1 MSNIRITLL
10 TVMAFF
16 VSTSVMAQC
25 AYFYADQQ
33 VNGRALNTDVFSV
46 ELSGTDALLQ
56 HVVSVN
62 GLYQIAYNADNENI
76 YLFNINGSS
85 FMSYNVTSGT
95 FGPNIQIS
103 PSFNRISHVEA
114 NADGSLSVT
123 QDPNGYAFQ
132 VDPITG
138 IVSKSNYTG
147 GRVVG
152 ANQLNRTVTPRSTSL
167 NTSIGGLTTYSQANN
182 TPTTGKNIGAPTD
195 GAELLTFIDNTFE
208 FILVDGVTGQPI
220 GQSFDAS
227 FNGDPFFLDT
237 DGCLTGSCL
246 AANVPGPPPP
256 PGPAACE
263 YDYYLAR
270 NDLGSEIYGV
280 ELVGTDANLTLL
292 ETRNYP
298 VHIALDGDNNIL
310 YLVSNTS
317 SNPVT
322 VQSYDPETGDFGP
335 IVSLAI
341 PHVTQAV
348 FGNGELYVG
357 SVDDNTIYTV
367 DYNTGIITPV
377 ASVNVSGG
385 DLIFDENGDLLSVSN
400 RTVTKVSL
408 TGGSNSTF
416 ANLGSGNYAVGMGLL
431 STGNIIVASYQN
443 DALMELDNAG
453 NIVGSFDLKLN
464 GNTFVQNNGDIA
476 SACVAVPTPPTPD
489 CDFAYYLSRN
499 VGSGRSAT
507 SELYGVELNGADAE
521 LTLLENFSY
530 PIHIAMDG
538 DNELLYL
545 VSNYGAATVQS
556 YEPATGTFGPLVN
569 LTLTDVPQVAFGN
582 GTLYVASSND
592 DVVYTV
598 DYPSGTTTAVGSVNV
613 SGGDLVFDENGDLL
627 SVSARSITKVSLTGG
642 SNTTYANLGSG
653 NPVVGL
659 GLTDN
664 GSLLASTKTDDE
676 LTEFDNSGSVLATYS
691 LKLNGASF
699 TQANGDLASACV
711 ASTPPPSVPTCE
723 FAYYLSRNLSVGG
736 SMVSELYGVELNGAN
751 AELTLLEDFNYAIH
765 IATDEDG
772 LVYIVGNGTLATVQ
786 TYDPATGTFGT
797 LVTLPIG
804 NLPQA
809 VYGNGTL
816 YVASGNDNTVYSVDY
831 PAGTVTAVGSA
842 IAGTGD
848 LVFTE
853 AGDLWSV
860 STSNDLSIVDISGGS
875 NTSLGNISGASVV
888 GFALTDGGNVLVS
901 QNGSSQLS
909 VLDASGAATGDTYT
923 LKLNGATFTQQ
934 KGDLASACV
943 ATPPTTPTCD
953 QVYFLSRNTNSGAEV
968 YGVEVNGTDA
978 ELTLL
983 TTFNTPVHLAFN
995 SNTSDLY
1002 AVTNSNPAT
1011 IYTYNTLTATTGAPV
1026 SVTGIDGV
1034 VQMTYDDVNDLLY
1047 IGSQTD
1053 NAIYTVDPT
1062 TGASTFVANADV
1074 DGGDLVLTSS
1084 GALLNSSN
1092 GSNEIATIA
1101 GGSSTPLASFSGTL
1115 VGLAS
1120 TPDSTILAAFSGSD
1134 ELVELDENGVATG
1147 NTLSLVL
1154 NGASFTEGSGDLAGG
1169 CGAFVAPTNKK
1180 GAEEAST
1187 AIAPESIAA
1196 ISVYPNPAND
1206 RVTVEFTAASE
1217 INEVEVAI
1225 FNTMGQMVS
1234 STDFVGSV
1242 KTTIDLSDLRTGMYL
1257 VIVKESGAAAHTTK
1271 LIVE

>member
-1 MSNIRITLL
+1 MSNIRITML
-10 TVMAFF
+10 TVLALF
-16 VSTSVMAQC
+16 VSSSVMAQC
-25 AYFYADQQ
+25 AYFYADQK
-33 VNGRALNTDVFSV
+33 VSGRTSNTDVFSV
-46 ELSGTDALLQ
+46 ELNGTNALME

-62 GLYQIAYNADNENI
+62 GIFQIAYNASNNNI
-76 YLFNINGSS
+76 CLFNSSGSS
-85 FMSYNVTSGT
+85 FTTYDINSGT
-95 FGPNIQIS
+95 FGPNIFIS
-103 PSFNRISHVEA
+103 PSLKQVAHAEFNE
-114 NADGSLSVT
+114 DGTLMVSQVIGG
-123 QDPNGYAFQ
+123 PAYI
-132 VDPITG
+132 VDPLTG
-138 IVSKSNYTG
+138 VVTKPTTN
-147 GRVVG
+147 GRTAG
-152 ANQLNRTVTPRSTSL
+152 TNQLSRSYAGRSTSL
-167 NTSIGGLTTYSQANN
+167 NTSFNQILNFSSNVTPQTT
-182 TPTTGKNIGAPTD
+182 TRNIGAPAD
-195 GAELLTFIDNTFE
+195 NGNILTFIDNTFE
-208 FILVDGVTGQPI
+208 FIMLDGATGQLI
-220 GQSFDAS
+220 GQPFATNL
-227 FNGDPFFLDT
+227 NGNPFLLDT

-246 AANVPGPPPP
+246 AFNAPGPPPA
-256 PGPAACE
+256 PGPATCE

-280 ELVGTDANLTLL
+280 ELNGTDADLTLL
-292 ETRNYP
+292 ETLNYP

-322 VQSYDPETGDFGP
+322 VQSYDPATGDFGP

-348 FGNGELYVG
+348 YGNGNLYVG

-443 DALMELDNAG
+443 DQLMELDNAG

-489 CDFAYYLSRN
+489 CEFAYYLSRN
-499 VGSGRSAT
+499 IGSGRST
-507 SELYGVELNGADAE
+507 ISELYGVELNGADAD
-521 LTLLENFSY
+521 LTLLENFNY

-545 VSNYGAATVQS
+545 VSNYNPATVQS
-556 YEPATGTFGPLVN
+556 YDPATGTFGPLVN
-569 LTLTDVPQVAFGN
+569 LTITDVPQVAFGN
-582 GTLYVASSND
+582 GTLYVASSAN

-613 SGGDLVFDENGDLL
+613 QGGDLVFDENGDLL
-627 SVSARSITKVSLTGG
+627 SVSSRTITKVSLTGG
-642 SNTTYANLGSG
+642 SNTIYANLGSG

-691 LKLNGASF
+691 LRLNGASF
-699 TQANGDLASACV
+699 IQANGDLASACV
-711 ASTPPPSVPTCE
+711 ASTPPPPLPTCE

-751 AELTLLEDFNYAIH
+751 AELSLLENFNYAIH

-786 TYDPATGTFGT
+786 TYDPAAGTFGT
-797 LVTLPIG
+797 MITLPIG

-816 YVASGNDNTVYSVDY
+816 YVGSGDDNTIYSVDY

-848 LVFTE
+848 LVFTA
-853 AGDLWSV
+853 AGDLWSI
-860 STSNDLSIVDISGGS
+860 SSSNTITAIPLSGGS
-875 NTSLGNISGASVV
+875 NTTVGSVSGSSVV
-888 GFALTDGGNVLVS
+888 GFALTDNEEVLVS
-901 QNGSSQLS
+901 QNGSSTLS
-909 VLDASGAATGDTYT
+909 VLDASGAATGTTYT

-943 ATPPTTPTCD
+943 VSTPPAPTCD
-953 QVYFLSRNTNSGAEV
+953 QVYFLSRNTSSGSEV
-968 YGVEVNGTDA
+968 YGITVNGTDA
-978 ELTLL
+978 DLTLL

-1011 IYTYNTLTATTGAPV
+1011 ITTYNTLTATAGAPV

-1092 GSNEIATIA
+1092 TSNEIATIS
-1101 GGSSTPLASFSGTL
+1101 GGSSTPLAPFSGTL

-1154 NGASFTEGSGDLAGG
+1154 NGASFTEASGDLAGG

-1180 GAEEAST
+1180 GADEATT
-1187 AIAPESIAA
+1187 ALTPETIAA
-1196 ISVYPNPAND
+1196 MSVYPNPAND
-1206 RVTVEFTAASE
+1206 LVTVEFTAASE
-1217 INEVEVAI
+1217 TNEVEVAI

-1234 STDFVGSV
+1234 STNFIGPV
-1242 KTTIDLSDLRTGMYL
+1242 KTTVDLSDLRTGMYL
-1257 VIVKESGAAAHTTK
+1257 VIVKEDGAAAHTIK